1 MGRTHVN
8 RNENMDQIERLLGLY
23 KGAKTEA
30 EKHILLETVRISS
43 PGDFP
48 RLEERI
54 LRDQVRGMPFEQ
66 LVQMIASH
74 RRITLQQAGELL
86 RDSVFENLLERASL
100 KVEESAPPAPDMESG
115 RVPAATAPC
124 TGPPPAPPAAAG
136 TAAAAS
142 QNGASPDKAV
152 EVIIIQDP
160 NMTAIMDDPKRDP
173 GEREAI
179 PTVLGNVKP
188 EGNQNGD
195 STAPPASTS
204 FSRLQP
210 RGIGG

>member
-23 KGAKTEA
+23 KGAQTEA

-66 LVQMIASH
+66 LVQLIASH
-74 RRITLQQAGELL
+74 RRIPPQQAGELL
-86 RDSVFENLLERASL
+86 RDAVFENLLDRASL
-100 KVEESAPPAPDMESG
+100 KVEGSAPPAPDLESG
-115 RVPAATAPC
+115 RAPGATAPC
-124 TGPPPAPPAAAG
+124 TPSPPAPPAAAG
-136 TAAAAS
+136 TAAAES

-152 EVIIIQDP
+152 EVIIIQ
-160 NMTAIMDDPKRDP
+160 DP

>member
-23 KGAKTEA
+23 KGAQTEA

-48 RLEERI
+48 RLEDRI

-100 KVEESAPPAPDMESG
+100 KVEESAPPAPDLESG
-115 RVPAATAPC
+115 RAPGATAPG
-124 TGPPPAPPAAAG
+124 TGSPPPVPAGVG
-136 TAAAAS
+136 TAAATS
-142 QNGASPDKAV
+142 QNGASPAKAV

-160 NMTAIMDDPKRDP
+160 
-173 GEREAI
+173 GERGAV
-179 PTVLGNVKP
+179 PTVIGNVKP

>member
-23 KGAKTEA
+23 KGAQTEA

-74 RRITLQQAGELL
+74 RRITPQQAGELL
-86 RDSVFENLLERASL
+86 RDTVFENLLDRASL
-100 KVEESAPPAPDMESG
+100 KVEESAPPAPDLESG
-115 RVPAATAPC
+115 RAPGATAPC
-124 TGPPPAPPAAAG
+124 TGSPPAVPAAAG

-160 NMTAIMDDPKRDP
+160 
-173 GEREAI
+173 GEREAV

-188 EGNQNGD
+188 EGNPNGD

>member
-54 LRDQVRGMPFEQ
+54 LQDQVRGMPFEQ

-86 RDSVFENLLERASL
+86 RDSVFEHLLERASL
-100 KVEESAPPAPDMESG
+100 KVEESAPPAPDLESG
-115 RVPAATAPC
+115 RVRGATAPC
-124 TGPPPAPPAAAG
+124 TGSPPALPAAAG

-160 NMTAIMDDPKRDP
+160 
-173 GEREAI
+173 GERETI

-195 STAPPASTS
+195 STAPAASAS
-204 FSRLQP
+204 LRRLQP

>member
-23 KGAKTEA
+23 KGAQTEA

-54 LRDQVRGMPFEQ
+54 LRDQVRGMAFEQ

-74 RRITLQQAGELL
+74 RRITPQQAGELL
-86 RDSVFENLLERASL
+86 RDSVFEHLLERASL
-100 KVEESAPPAPDMESG
+100 KVEESAPPAPDLESG
-115 RVPAATAPC
+115 RVPGATAPC
-124 TGPPPAPPAAAG
+124 TGSPPAVPAAAG
-136 TAAAAS
+136 TVAATPE
-142 QNGASPDKAV
+142 NRASPDKAV
-152 EVIIIQDP
+152 EVIIIQ
-160 NMTAIMDDPKRDP
+160 DP

-188 EGNQNGD
+188 EGNPNGD
-195 STAPPASTS
+195 STTPPASTS

>member
-1 MGRTHVN
+1 VERSTFQVSAAAAISISRAVAPALRMGSQNART
-8 RNENMDQIERLLGLY
+8 E
-23 KGAKTEA
+23 
-30 EKHILLETVRISS
+30 LE
-43 PGDFP
+43 
-48 RLEERI
+48 
-54 LRDQVRGMPFEQ
+54 
-66 LVQMIASH
+66 
-74 RRITLQQAGELL
+74 
-86 RDSVFENLLERASL
+86 
-100 KVEESAPPAPDMESG
+100 PPDL
-115 RVPAATAPC
+115 
-124 TGPPPAPPAAAG
+124 PAAAG
-136 TAAAAS
+136 TAAAES

-160 NMTAIMDDPKRDP
+160 

-179 PTVLGNVKP
+179 PTVIGNVKP

>member
-1 MGRTHVN
+1 MGHTHVN

-23 KGAKTEA
+23 KGAQTEA

-66 LVQMIASH
+66 LVQLIASH
-74 RRITLQQAGELL
+74 RRIPPQQAGELL
-86 RDSVFENLLERASL
+86 RDAVFENLLDRASL
-100 KVEESAPPAPDMESG
+100 KVEGSAPPAPDLESG
-115 RVPAATAPC
+115 RAPGATAPS
-124 TGPPPAPPAAAG
+124 PPAPPAAAG
-136 TAAAAS
+136 TAAAES

-160 NMTAIMDDPKRDP
+160 

-188 EGNQNGD
+188 EGSQNGD